1 MSIEISS
8 TNRTCP
14 YDRCQLDAMRDIE
27 RAKKDFKETIETEVE
42 KECCDKNDAVSH
54 PSHYTD
60 GRKYEPIDVIDDWG
74 LNFNLGNTVKYIS
87 RAGRKGSPDKLQE
100 DLEKAK
106 FYLEYEVK
114 HLKSLRGP
122 V

>member
-1 MSIEISS
+1 MGINIAKEGSIPK
-8 TNRTCP
+8 T
-14 YDRCQLDAMRDIE
+14 LDVRVGPPQEEEKTFNKA
-27 RAKKDFKETIETEVE
+27 VE
-42 KECCDKNDAVSH
+42 KELDKEAVEH
-54 PSHYTD
+54 PSHYSE
-60 GRKYEPIDVIDDWG
+60 GRKYEPIDVIADWD

-87 RAGRKGSPDKLQE
+87 RAGRKGAPEKLQE

-114 HLKSLRGP
+114 HLKNLRGP